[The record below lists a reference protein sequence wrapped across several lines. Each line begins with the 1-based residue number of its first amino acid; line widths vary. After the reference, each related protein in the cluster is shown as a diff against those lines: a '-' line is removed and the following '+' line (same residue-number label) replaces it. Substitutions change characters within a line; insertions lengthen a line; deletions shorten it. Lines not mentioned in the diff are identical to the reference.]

1 MIVLDNGICLYN
13 SRTAADFLES
23 IGISRLDFEKL
34 CEYISDEYDP
44 YAIEYWKTEAKE
56 WKLDSAHEY
65 EKREG
70 LICAVQDLADE
81 LASGKGGTKVQYA
94 QRLRD
99 ACEFWA

>member
-1 MIVLDNGICLYN
+1 MILLSDGTCIYN
-13 SRTAADFLES
+13 SRVARDFLES
-23 IGISRLDFEKL
+23 IGIDKLDFEEL
-34 CEYISDEYDP
+34 CAYISDEYNP
-44 YAIEYWKTEAKE
+44 YAVEYWETEAKE
-56 WKLDSAHEY
+56 WELDSAHEY